1 MNINME
7 KVLDDFLE
15 KLIQSCTVSIDTCI
29 DDDGDDDSGDN
40 DSRLDEF

>member
-1 MNINME
+1 MNTDME
-7 KVLDDFLE
+7 KVLGDYLE

-40 DSRLDEF
+40 NSRLDEF

>member
-1 MNINME
+1 MNIDME
-7 KVLDDFLE
+7 KVLDDYLE

-40 DSRLDEF
+40 NSRLDEF

>member
-1 MNINME
+1 MNTDME

-29 DDDGDDDSGDN
+29 DDDDSGDN
-40 DSRLDEF
+40 NSRLDEF